1 MHPSHKSVFKFKF
14 LLLHHLLF
22 FIFHHENP
30 SSSSSSQHVLVEAFT
45 VPTAATIITT
55 RTTSCHSWTYIV
67 NQHQHLGKKLGLQ
80 TKKTTTENKYNRN
93 LILEAGFFDGL
104 MNGNLFNND
113 DNQNN
118 EKKNSNNSINNSNVN
133 EKSTENQENEKD
145 SDELMEWNEA
155 DFQKE
160 VQKRNEQTNNI
171 NESQIENTENNSN
184 KTNDQEEFDGYAFR
198 DAIYQKWG
206 KCYDVDF
213 QPVQTFG
220 FRELYL
226 NVLPFHLGGRRFRH
240 ESELDY
246 LCHLQAIVEILEKY
260 DQLDYVL
267 SQLDETTK
275 KPRPGTSPLVAVP
288 FRLDLTEDELNSI
301 LA

>member
-1 MHPSHKSVFKFKF
+1 MIPKHKSILKFKF
-14 LLLHHLLF
+14 LLLHYLLF
-22 FIFHHENP
+22 FIFHNKNTLL
-30 SSSSSSQHVLVEAFT
+30 SSSSSQHILVEAFT
-45 VPTAATIITT
+45 INTATTSITT
-55 RTTSCHSWTYIV
+55 HSTPCHSWICIV
-67 NQHQHLGKKLGLQ
+67 NQRQHHDPKLGQ
-80 TKKTTTENKYNRN
+80 PAKETTTTNKYNRN
-93 LILEAGFFDGL
+93 LVLKAGFFDDL
-104 MNGNLFNND
+104 VNGNLFNND
-113 DNQNN
+113 DKQNN
-118 EKKNSNNSINNSNVN
+118 DKKESNNSINNSNVN
-133 EKSTENQENEKD
+133 EEIPQNEENETD
-145 SDELMEWNEA
+145 TDELMEWNEA

-160 VQKRNEQTNNI
+160 VQKRSEQTDSI
-171 NESQIENTENNSN
+171 NEPQAENTIE
-184 KTNDQEEFDGYAFR
+184 KEFDGYAFR

-213 QPVQTFG
+213 QPVQSFG

-267 SQLDETTK
+267 SQLEETTK